1 MKANI
6 TYIDHS
12 GFFTELPEVAF
23 LFDYYQGEIPK
34 IAKDKP
40 LVVFVSH
47 RHQDH
52 YNPEIF
58 ELINIYSEIYFV
70 LAKGV
75 PIKRQIEKYAA
86 LGMDLESH
94 MILIKKNVTEMLTLN
109 SGKTVEVTTL
119 KSTDEGVAFL
129 LRFEGKN
136 IYHAGDLNQWVWEG
150 ESKQYNDN
158 MRNAYLK
165 EMTKLA
171 GMDIDVAFVPL
182 DPRLEEHAFEGLT
195 VFLEYAEAKKIYP
208 MHFWG
213 QFGIIDRFL
222 EKHPEYRDTARKIEK
237 TGQLFIEEL

>member
-12 GFFTELPEVAF
+12 GFFTEFPEVAF
-23 LFDYYQGEIPK
+23 LFDYYQGDIPK
-34 IAKDKP
+34 TAKDKP

-58 ELINIYSEIYFV
+58 ELINVYSEIYFV

-75 PIKRQIEKYAA
+75 PVKRQIEKYAS

-94 MILIKKNVTEMLTLN
+94 IILIKKNVTELLTLN
-109 SGKTVEVTTL
+109 SGKTIEVTTL

-129 LRFEGKN
+129 LSFEGKT

-158 MRNAYLK
+158 MRNAYLR
-165 EMTKLA
+165 EMAKLD
-171 GMDIDVAFVPL
+171 GLEIDVAFVPV

-195 VFLEYAEAKKIYP
+195 VFLEHAKAKKIYP
-208 MHFWG
+208 MHLWG
-213 QFGIIDRFL
+213 EFGIIDRFL
-222 EKHPEYRDTARKIEK
+222 ENHPEHSDAIRIIKKA
-237 TGQLFIEEL
+237 GQLFVEEL

>member
-12 GFFTELPEVAF
+12 GFFMELPEVAF

-52 YNPEIF
+52 YNPEIL
-58 ELINIYSEIYFV
+58 ELINTYPEIYFV

-94 MILIKKNVTEMLTLN
+94 IILIRKNVTEPLTLN
-109 SGKTVEVTTL
+109 SGKIVEITTF

-129 LRFEGKN
+129 LSFEGKT

-158 MRNAYLK
+158 MRNAYLR
-165 EMTKLA
+165 EMTKLD
-171 GMDIDVAFVPL
+171 GMDIAVAFVPL
-182 DPRLEEHAFEGLT
+182 DPRLEEHAFDGLT
-195 VFLEYAEAKKIYP
+195 VFLEHAEAKKIYP

-213 QFGIIDRFL
+213 EFGIISKFL
-222 EKHPEYRDTARKIEK
+222 EKYPECGSTVRKIGK